1 MSDDKTILRTTC
13 PRDCYDACGI
23 AVIKRGE
30 RIVKVLGDPDHP
42 VSRGALCGKC
52 AIAYNGVLRDPNARL
67 QRPLR
72 RVGAKGEGRFEP
84 VNWDT
89 ALGEIAG
96 RLNGILAQQGPA
108 SIWHTHYTGTCSI
121 IAGGFPMRFF
131 NRLGA
136 SEVEPDSICN
146 AAGHKALEYIYG
158 SSTTG
163 FDPRSIADAACALLW
178 GINPSASAPHAHKHW
193 FKEAKAFRIVVDPV
207 RHGTADAA
215 DLYLQVRPGT
225 DSALAFAMLHV
236 MKRDGLIDR
245 KFLAAHSIGW
255 EEVEP
260 LLAPCT
266 PPWGEAQTGVPA
278 ADIERAARAF
288 AKGPSLLWLGQGLQR
303 QPLGGNIF
311 RAVSLLSA
319 ASGNIGKPG
328 TGFYY
333 LNGSGRKGI
342 DGAYV
347 DGLSLRRAPGNSVSH
362 MDLCAKLEDSEA
374 ARALFCWNINIA
386 ASNPDQA
393 RLRRALAREDLLTVV
408 LDLYQTDTADFAD
421 YVLPAA
427 GFLEFD
433 DIVSSYFNLTLSA
446 QTKVMEAMGE
456 ALPNQEIFRQL
467 AAAMGF
473 TEPELFESDKTL
485 LANIATQAHIAG
497 GYEAL
502 AKAGT
507 VDLWKEPV
515 LQFADLKF
523 PTPSGKIEIASA
535 QAEADGHPRT
545 PLPLID
551 ERPAKGNLR
560 LLSPAS
566 PWLMNSSYGND
577 GDIAGKMGADIVV
590 LHPADARRRN
600 IGEGAPVRVANDLG
614 ELRLTAKID
623 DMVPEGTAL
632 TWKSR
637 WPKRQP
643 GRANVNFLNPG
654 RKADM
659 AGSTAV
665 HSVEVTVTPA

>member
-1 MSDDKTILRTTC
+1 MPDDKTILRTTC

-30 RIVKVLGDPDHP
+30 RIVKVVGDPEHP
-42 VSRGALCGKC
+42 VARGALCGKC

-67 QRPLR
+67 MQPLR

-84 VNWDT
+84 VSWDA
-89 ALGEIAG
+89 ALGEIAE
-96 RLNGILAQQGPA
+96 RLKSILAAQGPA

-121 IAGGFPMRFF
+121 VAGGFPMRFF

-136 SEVEPDSICN
+136 SEVDPDSICN
-146 AAGHKALEYIYG
+146 AAGHRALEYVYG
-158 SSTTG
+158 TSYTG
-163 FDPRSIADAACALLW
+163 FDPRSIKDAACVVLW
-178 GINPSASAPHAHKHW
+178 GINPSTSAPHAHKHW
-193 FKEAKAFRIVVDPV
+193 FKETKAFRIVVDPV
-207 RHGTADAA
+207 RHATAEAA

-245 KFLAAHSIGW
+245 KFLADNSIGW
-255 EEVEP
+255 DEVEP

-266 PPWGEAQTGVPA
+266 PQWGEAQTGVPA

-303 QPLGGNIF
+303 QPLGGNVM
-311 RAVSLLSA
+311 RAASLLSA

-328 TGFYY
+328 AGFCY

-342 DGAYV
+342 DADYLDGGA
-347 DGLSLRRAPGNSVSH
+347 LRRVPANSVSH
-362 MDLCAKLEDSEA
+362 MDLCATLEDAEA

-393 RLRRALAREDLLTVV
+393 RLRRALGREDLLTVV
-408 LDLYQTDTADFAD
+408 IDLYQTDTADFAD
-421 YVLPAA
+421 FVLPAA
-427 GFLEFD
+427 SFLEFD
-433 DIVSSYFNLTLSA
+433 DMVSPYFNLTLSA
-446 QTKVMEAMGE
+446 QTQVMAPMGE
-456 ALPNQEIFRQL
+456 ALPNQEIFRRL

-473 TEPELFESDKTL
+473 NEPELFESDKSL
-485 LANIATQAHIAG
+485 LTKLAAQARVEG
-497 GYEAL
+497 GYDAL
-502 AKAGT
+502 ARAGT
-507 VDLWKEPV
+507 VDLWKQPV
-515 LQFADLKF
+515 MQFGDFKF

-535 QAEADGHPRT
+535 HAEADGHPRT
-545 PLPLID
+545 PLPVID
-551 ERPAKGNLR
+551 DRPAKGNLR

-577 GDIAGKMGADIVV
+577 TAVAERMGADLVV
-590 LHPADARRRN
+590 LHPKDARARN
-600 IGEGAPVRVANDLG
+600 IGDGAEVRVANKLG

-623 DMVPEGTAL
+623 DMVPEGVAL

-659 AGSTAV
+659 GGSTAV